1 MADQLAGYLARIQA
15 DIPTLHIASARLN
28 SDGMMNDVVVVNDD
42 LVFRFAKNE
51 HAKTLLA
58 YEAQLLQLIERAVTV
73 PVPHIE
79 HYNDTY
85 MSYRFVPGAPLYR
98 HTLLRASAATQDRL
112 AHQLATFLQ
121 QLHAIRLSDVP
132 APPWQAAA
140 PPESRRAFYER
151 RLADLEQHVY
161 PLLWADQ
168 KAWISDLFA
177 PVRDGTVDM
186 DAFTPVLIHR
196 DLAAYHIL
204 HTPETGDLVGV
215 IDYGTASAGDPAVD
229 WGCLINTYGEQ
240 FVRRMHQVYPIPQAT
255 IDRARFLAGAIEL
268 EWALGGVQSQD
279 LSLLLVHLGRARDS
293 QPMLT
298 PWPVTG

>member
-1 MADQLAGYLARIQA
+1 MADVLAGYLARIQA
-15 DIPTLHIASARLN
+15 DVPGLRIASARMN

-58 YEAQLLQLIERAVTV
+58 YETQLLQVIERYVTV

-79 HYNDTY
+79 YCTETY
-85 MSYRFVPGAPLYR
+85 MHYRFVPGIPLYR
-98 HTLLRASAATQDRL
+98 HTLLRADTAMQDLL
-112 AHQLATFLQ
+112 AHELATFLQ
-121 QLHAIRLSDVP
+121 QLHAIPLSDVP
-132 APPWQAAA
+132 SSPWQTAT
-140 PPESRRAFYER
+140 PPESRRVFYER
-151 RLADLEQHVY
+151 RLAALEQHIY

-177 PVRDGTVDM
+177 PVRDSRVDL

-204 HTPETGDLVGV
+204 HMPQTGDLAGV
-215 IDYGTASAGDPAVD
+215 IDFGTAGAGDAATD

-255 IDRARFLAGAIEL
+255 MDRARFLAGAIEL
-268 EWALGGVQSQD
+268 EWALGGIQSKD
-279 LSLLLVHLGRARDS
+279 MSLLLVHLGRARDS
-293 QPMLT
+293 LPMLT
-298 PWPVTG
+298 AWP

>member
-1 MADQLAGYLARIQA
+1 MSDLLAGYLARIQA
-15 DIPTLHIASARLN
+15 DLPALHIAAARLN

-58 YEAQLLQLIERAVTV
+58 YEAQLLQVIERVVTV

-79 HYNDTY
+79 HCTDTY
-85 MSYRFVPGAPLYR
+85 MHYRFVPGVPLYR
-98 HTLLRASAATQDRL
+98 HTLLRADAATQDRL

-121 QLHAIRLSDVP
+121 QLHSIPPNYLP
-132 APPWQAAA
+132 TPPWQTAA
-140 PPESRRAFYER
+140 PSESRRAFYER
-151 RLADLEQHVY
+151 QLTDIEQHVF

-168 KAWISDLFA
+168 RAWINDLFA
-177 PVRDGTVDM
+177 PLRDGTVDM

-204 HTPETGDLVGV
+204 YTPQAGDLAGV
-215 IDYGTASAGDPAVD
+215 IDYGTAGAGDAAAD

-240 FVRRMHQVYPIPQAT
+240 FVRRMHQFYPIPQAT
-255 IDRARFLAGAIEL
+255 IDRARFLAGALEL
-268 EWALGGVQSQD
+268 EWALIGIQSPD
-279 LSLLLVHLGRARDS
+279 LSMLLVHLGRARDS
-293 QPMLT
+293 LPLLT
-298 PWPVTG
+298 PWP